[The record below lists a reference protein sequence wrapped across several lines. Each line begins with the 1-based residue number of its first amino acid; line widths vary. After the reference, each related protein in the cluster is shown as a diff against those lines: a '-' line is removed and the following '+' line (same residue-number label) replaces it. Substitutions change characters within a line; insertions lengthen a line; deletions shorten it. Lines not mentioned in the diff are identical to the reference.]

1 VHRAYNHWCIAEKY
15 SHTDTTQ
22 MPIYFTS
29 LEHPATVDNVLA
41 FLEPYVPYTLG
52 IIGNIVNSRPE
63 LVKAIQVYT
72 SFEVDFSKPFQSQ
85 PLPTS
90 NCTSPTDPEPAFV
103 RGPSPRALFS
113 IIALQPRE
121 QARFFCSAELN
132 NSEPATP
139 EEEVHVQE
147 FFKEVIPIVAA
158 FPPDNKDG
166 PTPEYDINPVGA
178 KRRGYHVGRVHEKW
192 GPCLGPVTIMSSGP
206 LVCLIRPPPP
216 QPPQQQDASPLRTP
230 LITSGT
236 PHRISDRW
244 IISRFEA
251 SDIDFIQSTSL
262 IPRHKAYLESRAH
275 TSISI
280 RDGHAIDAATG
291 TQKSTPVAWS
301 IIQADGSFGV
311 LWVEPSHRGLGLGD
325 LVLNECVSRSG
336 TYHGFSGN
344 QVAGTGILGWQW
356 ADASPVNA
364 RSIQFFSR
372 QEGWRIGWGTQFLTF
387 DPDADPST
395 IDWSFRQV
403 RTEESRVREWGKNP
417 KILLG
422 QKDNDISVH

>member
-1 VHRAYNHWCIAEKY
+1 
-15 SHTDTTQ
+15 
-22 MPIYFTS
+22 MPIYPTS
-29 LEHPATVDNVLA
+29 LEDPATVDNVLA

-52 IIGNIVNSRPE
+52 MIGNIVNSRPE
-63 LVKAIQVYT
+63 LVKAIKVYT
-72 SFEVDFSKPFQSQ
+72 SFEVDFTRPFQFRL
-85 PLPTS
+85 LPTS
-90 NCTSPTDPEPAFV
+90 DSTSPRSSGSTKA
-103 RGPSPRALFS
+103 PSPFS

-132 NSEPATP
+132 NSESATP

-158 FPPDNKDG
+158 FPPNNDDG
-166 PTPEYDINPVGA
+166 PTPEYDINPVGV

-216 QPPQQQDASPLRTP
+216 PQSPVSTPP
-230 LITSGT
+230 ITSET
-236 PHRISDRW
+236 PYRKSDRW
-244 IISRFEA
+244 IISRFGP

-280 RDGHAIDAATG
+280 HDGHAIDAVTG
-291 TQKSTPVAWS
+291 TPKSTPVAWS

-344 QVAGTGILGWQW
+344 QVTGTGILGWQW
-356 ADASPVNA
+356 ADASPVNS

-387 DPDADPST
+387 DPDVDPAT

-403 RTEESRVREWGKNP
+403 RTKESRIREWGKNP

-422 QKDNDISVH
+422 QKDNDVSVH